1 VMDDNKKVQQL
12 TLILMALL
20 FVLLALGIAGNGDI
34 EAEQDSAK
42 VYTEMV
48 CKGYWPDYEQRRPSC
63 DTVQS
68 VAE

>member
-1 VMDDNKKVQQL
+1 MSEDNKVQRL
-12 TLILMALL
+12 TLIIMALL
-20 FVLLALGIAGNGDI
+20 FALLALGIAGNGDI
-34 EAEQDSAK
+34 EAEEDSAK

-48 CKGYWPDYEQRRPSC
+48 CKGHWPDYEQRRPSC

>member
-1 VMDDNKKVQQL
+1 MNKQEKRL
-12 TLILMALL
+12 TLIIMASL
-20 FVLLALGIAGNGDI
+20 FVLLALGIAGTGDI

-42 VYTEMV
+42 LYTEMV
-48 CKGYWPDYEQRRPSC
+48 CKGSWPDYEQRRPSC

>member
-1 VMDDNKKVQQL
+1 MSEDNKVQRL
-12 TLILMALL
+12 TLIIMALL

-34 EAEQDSAK
+34 EAEEDSARL
-42 VYTEMV
+42 YTEMV
-48 CKGYWPDYEQRRPSC
+48 CKGHWPDYEQRRPSC